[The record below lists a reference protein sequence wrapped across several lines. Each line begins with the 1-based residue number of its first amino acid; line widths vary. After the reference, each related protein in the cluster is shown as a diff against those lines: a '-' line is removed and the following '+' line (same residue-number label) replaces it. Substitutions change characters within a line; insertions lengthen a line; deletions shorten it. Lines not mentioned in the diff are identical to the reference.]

1 MTSSVNGVLM
11 LVDEFL
17 PLAID
22 GAERQAAHLAKY
34 MVDRHSLWVGV
45 LTRRFGNLSRFEKR
59 DSYNVFRVGRYEHT
73 KILRSLTFTLSAI
86 VKILALNGKFDI
98 LHAHLAFSPAVAA
111 TIAGKLL
118 RKKIIVKFGNS
129 GEYGDV
135 ETSKRNWRGRLAMNL
150 FRKWADVCIALSSD
164 MEREMLDAG
173 FSRTQVVRMV
183 NGVDTSK
190 FFPSTNKEIDSRC
203 FQLDGMPKI
212 LLYTGRLTNQK
223 SLDTLLVAFS
233 KAITKVQ
240 GLHLVIVGDG
250 ENRDMLED
258 LSADL
263 GINRNVTFL
272 RWVEDITPY
281 LRGANIFVLPS
292 LSEGISNS
300 LLEAMASGLPSI
312 ATDVGGSGDA
322 LGRDEECGLLI
333 QPGNVEQLASSIVK
347 LSSNST
353 VSEKMGLMARKRIME
368 VYDLEV
374 VGENYKR
381 LYDRLLS

>member
-34 MVDRHSLWVGV
+34 MADRHSLWVGV
-45 LTRRFGNLSRFEKR
+45 LTRRFRNLSKFEKR
-59 DSYNVFRVGRYEHT
+59 DSYNVFRVGKYEHT

-86 VKILALNGKFDI
+86 VKILSLNGKFDI

-111 TIAGKLL
+111 TIAGSFLE
-118 RKKIIVKFGNS
+118 KIIVKFGNS

-164 MEREMLDAG
+164 MEREMLEAG

-190 FFPSTNKEIDSRC
+190 FFPSVNKEIDSRC

-223 SLDTLLVAFS
+223 SLDTLLLAFS

-240 GLHLVIVGDG
+240 DLHLVIVGDG
-250 ENRDMLED
+250 ENRDMLER
-258 LSADL
+258 LSTDL

-281 LRGANIFVLPS
+281 LRGADIFVLPS

-333 QPGNVEQLASSIVK
+333 QPGDVEQLTSSIIK
-347 LSSNST
+347 LSSNPT
-353 VSEKMGLMARKRIME
+353 MSEKIGHMARKRIME